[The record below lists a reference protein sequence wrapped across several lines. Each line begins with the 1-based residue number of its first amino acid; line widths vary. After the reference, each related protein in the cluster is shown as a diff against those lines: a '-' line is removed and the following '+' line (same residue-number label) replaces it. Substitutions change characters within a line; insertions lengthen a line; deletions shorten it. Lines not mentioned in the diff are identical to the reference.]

1 MLPQKLLLKH
11 PYFLEQVQLI
21 FLNNCQISHVIYISV
36 NLHVICTFYHHW
48 FYICF
53 LRSLLKCWNNI
64 EPNTDLLHLERYLT
78 MIHHWQAPEMSYISS
93 LVHLSR
99 AFWQCCKANFSREY
113 YSLNLLGKKKKNKL
127 AYISTENYASNFTFN
142 PWKNYLLQVT
152 LTINCTLIL

>member
-113 YSLNLLGKKKKNKL
+113 YSLNLLGKKKKKKL
-127 AYISTENYASNFTFN
+127 AYISTENFVHQTSHSIHEKIICF
-142 PWKNYLLQVT
+142 KSH
-152 LTINCTLIL
+152 

>member
-21 FLNNCQISHVIYISV
+21 FLFFFQISHVIYISV

-113 YSLNLLGKKKKNKL
+113 YSLNLLRKKKKKNWP
-127 AYISTENYASNFTFN
+127 IS
-142 PWKNYLLQVT
+142 LQKT
-152 LTINCTLIL
+152 MHQTSHSIHEKIICFKSH